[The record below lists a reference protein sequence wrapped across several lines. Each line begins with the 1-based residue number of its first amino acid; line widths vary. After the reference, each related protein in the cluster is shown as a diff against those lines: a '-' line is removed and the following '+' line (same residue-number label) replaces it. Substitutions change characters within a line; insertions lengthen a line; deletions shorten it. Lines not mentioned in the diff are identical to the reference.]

1 MLGDGVHHDAE
12 GQDVTA
18 HDEDAEQ
25 ELTGSKELTAKPAKQ
40 DLTGISQVLDVR
52 VTLTH
57 KANVVSGISG
67 Q

>member
-1 MLGDGVHHDAE
+1 MLGDGVHHDTE

-25 ELTGSKELTAKPAKQ
+25 ELTGSEELTAETTKQ

-57 KANVVSGISG
+57 KANVISSISG